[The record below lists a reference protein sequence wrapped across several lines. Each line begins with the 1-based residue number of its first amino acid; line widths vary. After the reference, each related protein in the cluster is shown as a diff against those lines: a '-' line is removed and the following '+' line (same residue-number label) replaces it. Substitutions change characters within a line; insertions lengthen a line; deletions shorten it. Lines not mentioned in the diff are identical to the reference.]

1 LGLKTLAYSSKAI
14 SEGWQQSIGIQLR
27 KLMPKQRLTK
37 VQKKA
42 VEILTE
48 HGKTE
53 YEFDEKTGI
62 QLQNKVHI
70 KAVTM
75 QALIDKGLLVK
86 VKETNF
92 ASKPGSYNPAT
103 GKWDGAKCHSII
115 IVKTSF

>member
-1 LGLKTLAYSSKAI
+1 
-14 SEGWQQSIGIQLR
+14 
-27 KLMPKQRLTK
+27 MPNQRLTN

-48 HGKTE
+48 HGKSE
-53 YEFDEKTGI
+53 YEFDEKRGI
-62 QLQNKVHI
+62 QLQNKLHI

-86 VKETNF
+86 VKETSF

-103 GKWDGAKCHSII
+103 SKWDGAKCHSIV
-115 IVKTSF
+115 IVKTNF

>member
-1 LGLKTLAYSSKAI
+1 MAWL
-14 SEGWQQSIGIQLR
+14 QSIGIQLS

-37 VQKKA
+37 IQKKA

-62 QLQNKVHI
+62 QLPNQPHI
-70 KAVTM
+70 KAVTI

-86 VKETNF
+86 VKETSF
-92 ASKPGSYNPAT
+92 ASKPEVTTLLQANGLVLNALLLSSSKQTFEPT
-103 GKWDGAKCHSII
+103 DD
-115 IVKTSF
+115 